1 MLSFLF
7 KRFAGRHYKKF
18 LEKARPTVARINE
31 LEQAYQALTEEQL
44 RAKTDEFRARLK
56 AGETLDQILP
66 EAFATVKNAA
76 RRLLGR
82 TIIVCD
88 HELTW
93 DMVHFDV
100 QLIGGLAIH
109 QGKIAEMATGEGKTL
124 VSTLPLYLNALT
136 SRNTQLVTVNDYL
149 ARRDSEWMGHL
160 YNFLGVSVGCIQQQM
175 APDVRREMYGRD
187 ITYGTA
193 SEFGFDYLRDNGMAT
208 RKEDQVQRDHWYCI
222 VDEIDSILVDEAR
235 TPLIISGP
243 APVER
248 EQPFTRIKPP
258 VERLV
263 SDQTRLCNR
272 IASAAKEILEK
283 SDATEDDQLLAARK
297 MLQVKMGHPKN
308 KLLLR
313 LMETPEWRKLL
324 DKTET
329 EMNSDLNKDELYRL
343 KEDLFYVIDERQ
355 HQADL
360 TEIGRKALRPDNPD
374 AFVLPDLATEF
385 SDLDKDAN
393 YTPEQ
398 REEKKLASQARYTEV
413 SEDIHAISQL
423 LRAYSLY
430 EKDVEY
436 VVQEGKVM
444 IVDEN
449 TGRVMPGRRW
459 SDGLH
464 QAVEAKENV
473 MIERETRTYAT
484 ITIQNYFRMYE
495 KLAGMT
501 GTAETEATEFNDIY
515 RLTVQVIPT
524 NQPCI
529 RIDKN
534 DSIFKT
540 RRDKF
545 NAVVREIEAANQ
557 RGQPVLVGTVSVESS
572 EVLSRMLKRAGVIHT
587 VLNAKFHQ
595 QESEIVSRA
604 GQRGAVTIAT
614 NMAGRGT
621 DIKLGEGVRE
631 LGGLYVVGTERHE
644 SRRID
649 RQLRGR
655 CSRQGDP
662 GLTKFF
668 LSLEDDLMRLFLQGN
683 LASRLMEGSMKEGEE
698 LEHPWLNRSIESAQ
712 KKVEQQNYSIR
723 KRLLQYDDVLN
734 QQREVVYGIRNA
746 AIHADRPKAIIFEQ
760 VQEEI
765 LTRLEA
771 AGYGEKTGAVPSAV
785 ESLVGWVNSH
795 FPISLRVDE
804 LVGSDIDALAAL
816 ILERIQK
823 AYAVK
828 EAAEIPDALG
838 SLERYVVINAI
849 DHHWQEH
856 LTEMEDLRKSI
867 GLRSYGQKDPLV
879 EYKSEAYRFFE
890 ELMNNV
896 RLQICTGLFRSA
908 SNLESFENMLALL
921 SRTARAVGPT
931 DAPAPAAAPRVETST
946 TVTGGGSTASSA
958 PEIQLPKVT
967 IRRDTPKVG
976 RNDPCPCG
984 RARSTSSAT
993 GRESEDVWARCG
1005 SELARDSCQPGA
1017 SREQARSHIGSRRA
1031 AGSVDEP
1038 ALPPVA

>member
-1 MLSFLF
+1 MFSFLF

-18 LEKARPTVARINE
+18 LEKCRPVVARINE
-31 LEQAYQALTEEQL
+31 LEQSYQALTDEQL
-44 RAKTDEFRARLK
+44 RAKTDEFRERIATAEDKNAALE
-56 AGETLDQILP
+56 AILP
-66 EAFATVKNAA
+66 EAFAAVKNAA
-76 RRLLGR
+76 RRLQGR
-82 TIIVCD
+82 TISVCD

-100 QLIGGLAIH
+100 QLIGGMAIH
-109 QGKIAEMATGEGKTL
+109 EGRIAEMATGEGKTL

-136 SRNTQLVTVNDYL
+136 KRNTQLVTVNDYL

-160 YNFLGVSVGCIQQQM
+160 YNFLGVTVGCIQQQM
-175 APDVRREMYGRD
+175 PSDIRREMYGRD

-208 RKEDQVQRDHWYCI
+208 RKEDQVQRDYWYCI

-243 APVER
+243 APIER
-248 EQPFTRIKPP
+248 EQPFTRLRPA
-258 VERLV
+258 VDRLV
-263 SDQTRLCNR
+263 SEQTRHCNKL
-272 IASAAKEILEK
+272 IGEAKEVLDK
-283 SDATEDDQLLAARK
+283 ADASSDERQEAIRK
-297 MLQVKMGHPKN
+297 MLQVKLGHPKN

-313 LMETPEWRKLL
+313 LQENPEWRKSL
-324 DKTET
+324 DKFET
-329 EMNSDLNKDELYRL
+329 EMSSDFNKAEFYKI
-343 KEDLFYVIDERQ
+343 KEELFYGIDERQ
-355 HQADL
+355 QQADL
-360 TEIGRKALRPDNPD
+360 TEIGRKKLRPDNPD
-374 AFVLPDLATEF
+374 AFVLPDLATEY
-385 SDLDKDAN
+385 SDLDREGAG
-393 YTPEQ
+393 TPEEREAKKNSAQQ
-398 REEKKLASQARYTEV
+398 RFAEV
-413 SEDIHAISQL
+413 SEEIHAISQL

-430 EKDVEY
+430 ERDVEY

-464 QAVEAKENV
+464 QAIEAKEGV
-473 MIERETRTYAT
+473 TIERETRTYAT

-501 GTAETEATEFNDIY
+501 GTAETEAAEFQDIY
-515 RLTVQVIPT
+515 KLAVQVIPT
-524 NQPCI
+524 NKPCI
-529 RIDKN
+529 RVDNN

-545 NAVVREIEAANQ
+545 NAVVREIESAHK

-572 EVLSRMLKRAGVIHT
+572 EVLSRMLKRAGIIHT

-604 GQRGAVTIAT
+604 GQSGAVTIAT

-621 DIKLGEGVRE
+621 DIKLGPGVRE
-631 LGGLYVVGTERHE
+631 AGGLYVLGTERHE

-662 GLTKFF
+662 GMTKFF
-668 LSLEDDLMRLFLQGN
+668 LSLEDNLMRLFLQGN
-683 LASRLMEGSMKEGEE
+683 LASRLMEGSMRDGEE
-698 LEHPWLNRSIESAQ
+698 LEHSLLNRSIESAQ

-734 QQREVVYGIRNA
+734 QQREVIYGIRNA
-746 AIHADRPKAIIFEQ
+746 AIHATRPKDIIFEQ
-760 VQEEI
+760 VEEE
-765 LTRLEA
+765 LFSRLEL
-771 AGYGEKTGAVPSAV
+771 AGYDGKRPAGKTEVDHF
-785 ESLVGWVNSH
+785 VGWVNMH
-795 FPISLRVDE
+795 FPISLKAAE
-804 LVGSDIDALAAL
+804 LESGDTEALANHVL
-816 ILERIQK
+816 DRIRK

-828 EAAEIPDALG
+828 ESVEVPTALA
-838 SLERYVVINAI
+838 SLERYVIINAI

-856 LTEMEDLRKSI
+856 LTEMEELRRSI

-879 EYKSEAYRFFE
+879 EYKSEAYTYFE

-908 SNLESFENMLALL
+908 SNLESFENMLAILG
-921 SRTARAVGPT
+921 RTVKAVGPA
-931 DAPAPAAAPRVETST
+931 DEPAALPAGRPGPATAAPGEDT
-946 TVTGGGSTASSA
+946 
-958 PEIQLPKVT
+958 EIQLPKV
-967 IRRDTPKVG
+967 IVRRDTPKVG

-984 RARSTSSAT
+984 S
-993 GRESEDVWARCG
+993 GKKFKHCHG
-1005 SELARDSCQPGA
+1005 Q
-1017 SREQARSHIGSRRA
+1017 
-1031 AGSVDEP
+1031 
-1038 ALPPVA
+1038 

>member
-1 MLSFLF
+1 MFSLLF
-7 KRFAGRHYKKF
+7 KRFSGRHYRKF
-18 LEKARPTVARINE
+18 LEKARPTVAKINE
-31 LEQAYQALTEEQL
+31 LEKSYQSLTDEQL
-44 RAKTDEFRARLK
+44 RAKTDEFRKRVAAASDK
-56 AGETLDQILP
+56 NAALDEILP

-76 RRLLGR
+76 RRLVG
-82 TIIVCD
+82 TKAIVCD

-100 QLIGGLAIH
+100 QLIGGMAIH

-136 SRNTQLVTVNDYL
+136 GRNTQLVTVNDYL

-160 YNFLGVSVGCIQQQM
+160 YTFLGMTVGCIQQQM
-175 APDVRREMYGRD
+175 APSDRHEMYGRD

-208 RKEDQVQRDHWYCI
+208 RKEDQVQRDHWFCI

-243 APVER
+243 APIER
-248 EQPFTRIKPP
+248 EQPFTRLRPP
-258 VERLV
+258 VDQLV
-263 SDQTRLCNR
+263 NDQIRLCNR
-272 IASAAKEILEK
+272 IVGEAKALLEK
-283 SDATEDDQLLAARK
+283 PDLKSDDRDTAARK

-308 KLLLR
+308 KQLLR
-313 LMETPEWRKLL
+313 LMENGEWRKLL
-324 DKTET
+324 DKIET
-329 EMNSDLNKDELYRL
+329 ELNSDLNKDELYKL
-343 KEDLFYVIDERQ
+343 KEDLLFVIDEKQ

-360 TEIGRKALRPDNPD
+360 TEIGRTKLRPDNPD

-385 SDLDKDAN
+385 SDLDKN
-393 YTPEQ
+393 SSMKPED
-398 REEKKLASQARYTEV
+398 REATKLASQQRYAEV

-430 EKDVEY
+430 ERDVEY

-464 QAVEAKENV
+464 QAVEAKEGV
-473 MIERETRTYAT
+473 TIERETRTYAT

-515 RLTVQVIPT
+515 RLSVQVIPT
-524 NQPCI
+524 NKPCI
-529 RIDKN
+529 RIDRN

-545 NAVVREIEAANQ
+545 TAVVKQIEEANK

-572 EVLSRMLKRAGVIHT
+572 EVLSRMLKRTGVIHT

-631 LGGLYVVGTERHE
+631 VGGLFVIGTERHE

-662 GLTKFF
+662 GLTKFY

-683 LASRLMEGSMKEGEE
+683 LASKLMEGSMQEGEE

-746 AIHADRPKAIIFEQ
+746 AIHAERPKDIIFEQ
-760 VQEEI
+760 VEEEL
-765 LTRLEA
+765 LTRLEV
-771 AGYGEKTGAVPSAV
+771 AGVGEKGGSTQAGL
-785 ESLVGWVNSH
+785 ESLVGWLNSH
-795 FPISLRVDE
+795 FPISIRADE
-804 LVGSDIDALAAL
+804 LSGGDAVALAAK
-816 ILERIQK
+816 ILERIK
-823 AYAVK
+823 AAYAIK
-828 EAAEIPDALG
+828 EAAEIPEALG

-856 LTEMEDLRKSI
+856 LTEMEELRRSI

-879 EYKSEAYRFFE
+879 EYKGEAYKYFE

-908 SNLESFENMLALL
+908 SNIESFENMLALL
-921 SRTARAVGPT
+921 SRTAKAVGPT
-931 DAPAPAAAPRVETST
+931 DAPPAGAPQITTTTTSGGT
-946 TVTGGGSTASSA
+946 TSA
-958 PEIQLPKVT
+958 PPPPGQPPQEIQLPKVT
-967 IRRDTPKVG
+967 IRREVPKVG

-984 RARSTSSAT
+984 S
-993 GRESEDVWARCG
+993 GKKFKNCH
-1005 SELARDSCQPGA
+1005 GA
-1017 SREQARSHIGSRRA
+1017 
-1031 AGSVDEP
+1031 
-1038 ALPPVA
+1038 

>member
-1 MLSFLF
+1 MFAFLF
-7 KRFAGRHYKKF
+7 KRFAGRHYRKF
-18 LEKARPTVARINE
+18 LESARPIVARINE
-31 LEQAYQALTEEQL
+31 IEQSYQSLSDDQL
-44 RAKTDEFRARLK
+44 RAKTDEFRSRIKGGA
-56 AGETLDQILP
+56 TLDDVLP
-66 EAFATVKNAA
+66 EAFAAVKNAA
-76 RRLLGR
+76 RRLVGR
-82 TIIVCD
+82 KILVCD

-100 QLIGGLAIH
+100 QLIGGIALH
-109 QGKIAEMATGEGKTL
+109 RGRIAEMATGEGKTL
-124 VSTLPLYLNALT
+124 VATLPLYLNALS

-160 YNFLGVSVGCIQQQM
+160 YTFLGLTVGCIQQQM
-175 APDVRREMYGRD
+175 PSHLRRDMYSRD

-208 RKEDQVQRDHWYCI
+208 RKEDQVQRDHWFCI

-243 APVER
+243 APIER
-248 EQPFTRIKPP
+248 EQPFTRLKPP
-258 VERLV
+258 VEKLV
-263 SDQTRLCNR
+263 SAQLRLCNKLVGE
-272 IASAAKEILEK
+272 AKDVLEK
-283 SDATEDDQLLAARK
+283 SDSSRDAHDEAFRK
-297 MLQVKMGHPKN
+297 LLQVKMGNPKN
-308 KLLLR
+308 KLLMR
-313 LMETPEWRKLL
+313 VMENPAWRKAL
-324 DKTET
+324 DKLET
-329 EMNSDLNKDELYRL
+329 EMNSDLQKTELYAL
-343 KEDLFYVIDERQ
+343 KEQLYYVIDERQ

-360 TEIGRKALRPDNPD
+360 TEIGRRTLRPDNPD
-374 AFVLPDLATEF
+374 AFVLPDLATEH
-385 SDLDKDAN
+385 SEIDRHTDA
-393 YTPEQ
+393 TPEQ
-398 REEKKLASQARYTEV
+398 REERKLQSQRRYAEV
-413 SEDIHAISQL
+413 SEEIHSISQL

-430 EKDVEY
+430 ERDVEY
-436 VVQEGKVM
+436 VVQDGKVM

-473 MIERETRTYAT
+473 TIERETRTYAT
-484 ITIQNYFRMYE
+484 VTIQNYFRMYE

-515 RLTVQVIPT
+515 RLGVQVIPT
-524 NQPCI
+524 NKPCI
-529 RIDKN
+529 RVDRN

-540 RRDKF
+540 RRDKY
-545 NAVVREIEAANQ
+545 NAVLKEIEEAHK

-572 EVLSRMLKRAGVIHT
+572 EVLSRMLRRAGIVHA
-587 VLNAKFHQ
+587 VLNAKYHE
-595 QESEIVSRA
+595 QEADIVSRA

-631 LGGLYVVGTERHE
+631 LGGLYVIGTERHE

-683 LASRLMEGSMKEGEE
+683 LASKLMEGSMKEGEE

-734 QQREVVYGIRNA
+734 QQREVIYGIRNG
-746 AIHADRPKAIIFEQ
+746 AIHAERPKDIIFEQ
-760 VQEEI
+760 VEEEI
-765 LTRLEA
+765 FERLSA
-771 AGYGEKTGAVPSAV
+771 AGFDENAGPTSAALDT
-785 ESLVGWVNSH
+785 LVGWLNTH
-795 FPISLRVDE
+795 FPIGIRVD
-804 LVGSDIDALAAL
+804 DIKGREQEAAAKE
-816 ILERIQK
+816 IMDRIRK

-828 EAAEIPDALG
+828 ESVEVPEALG
-838 SLERYVVINAI
+838 ALERYVVINAI

-856 LTEMEDLRKSI
+856 LTEMEELRRSI

-879 EYKSEAYRFFE
+879 EYKGEAYKYFQ
-890 ELMNNV
+890 ELMQNV

-908 SNLESFENMLALL
+908 SNLQAFENMLALL
-921 SRTARAVGPT
+921 SRNARTQGPDTAAVAKGPTATPLTPVRRAPLPAPEVRTTMTVSGPAGPGASGGPAEEDIKLPIPKAVPTARAF
-931 DAPAPAAAPRVETST
+931 
-946 TVTGGGSTASSA
+946 
-958 PEIQLPKVT
+958 
-967 IRRDTPKVG
+967 PKVG

-984 RARSTSSAT
+984 S
-993 GRESEDVWARCG
+993 GKKFKHCH
-1005 SELARDSCQPGA
+1005 GA
-1017 SREQARSHIGSRRA
+1017 
-1031 AGSVDEP
+1031 
-1038 ALPPVA
+1038 